1 MKNLKKFLCLGLC
14 LTTLFGS
21 VLTSEAATVSGTYP
35 TRRGTILVT
44 SDAYKN
50 LIPTGHAAI
59 VWDSSTVVE
68 SISSGV
74 VVGRNNWTSNKK
86 KIYGVSVSSTTAA
99 QDSSVASWCRSQVG
113 KSYNYNYLN
122 VTTRKKFYCSQLV
135 WAGYRDLYGID
146 LNTSTFGKAIHPME
160 LVNSSQTYTFY
171 TYKK

>member
-1 MKNLKKFLCLGLC
+1 MILDLDSQIVMKGEETIA
-14 LTTLFGS
+14 LTYTEFK
-21 VLTSEAATVSGTYP
+21 
-35 TRRGTILVT
+35 ILELLV
-44 SDAYKN
+44 
-50 LIPTGHAAI
+50 
-59 VWDSSTVVE
+59 
-68 SISSGV
+68 
-74 VVGRNNWTSNKK
+74 SNKK

-122 VTTRKKFYCSQLV
+122 VTTRSKFYCSQLV
-135 WAGYRDLYGID
+135 WAGYKDLYKID